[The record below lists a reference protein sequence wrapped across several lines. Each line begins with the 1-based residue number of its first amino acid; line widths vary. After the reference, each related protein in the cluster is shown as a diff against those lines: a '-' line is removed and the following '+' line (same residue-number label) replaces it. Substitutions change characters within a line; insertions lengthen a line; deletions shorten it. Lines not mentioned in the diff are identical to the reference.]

1 MTKAER
7 IELEATLATILGISS
22 PDQKFS
28 ITIEGFTYKDITM
41 RTHLADVMLIVA
53 KSALNNEPFKVTT
66 ERIIDIDPEE
76 PEEDPDDM
84 DDEDNDEFVKDG
96 GNIEEL
102 GEDLVD
108 LLLRTFGEKK

>member
-28 ITIEGFTYKDITM
+28 IAIEGFNYKDITM

-53 KSALNNEPFKVTT
+53 KSALDNEPFKVTT
-66 ERIIDIDPEE
+66 EHIIDLD
-76 PEEDPDDM
+76 PEEDPDDEE
-84 DDEDNDEFVKDG
+84 DDEIIEDDET
-96 GNIEEL
+96 IEGL
-102 GEDLVD
+102 ADDLAD
-108 LLLRTFGEKK
+108 LLLRTFREKE

>member
-7 IELEATLATILGISS
+7 INLEATLATILGVSS

-28 ITIEGFTYKDITM
+28 ITIEGFNKDITM

-53 KSALNNEPFKVTT
+53 KSALNNEPFQVTT
-66 ERIIDIDPEE
+66 EHIIDIDPEC

-84 DDEDNDEFVKDG
+84 DDEEDDEI
-96 GNIEEL
+96 IENPEQHL
-102 GEDLVD
+102 ID
-108 LLLRTFGEKK
+108 LLLRTFGEKE

>member
-28 ITIEGFTYKDITM
+28 ITIEGFNYKDITM

-66 ERIIDIDPEE
+66 EHIIDLD

-84 DDEDNDEFVKDG
+84 DDEEDDEFFEDG
-96 GNIEEL
+96 GNIKVD
-102 GEDLVD
+102 EDIVD
-108 LLLRTFGEKK
+108 LLLRTFGEKE

>member
-1 MTKAER
+1 MTKVER
-7 IELEATLATILGISS
+7 IKLEATLATILGISS

-66 ERIIDIDPEE
+66 EHIINLDPEE

-84 DDEDNDEFVKDG
+84 GDDEDDEI
-96 GNIEEL
+96 IENPEQH
-102 GEDLVD
+102 LVD
-108 LLLRTFGEKK
+108 LLLRTFGGKE

>member
-22 PDQKFS
+22 PDQEFS

-66 ERIIDIDPEE
+66 EHIIDLD
-76 PEEDPDDM
+76 PEEDPDDEE
-84 DDEDNDEFVKDG
+84 DDEIIEDDET
-96 GNIEEL
+96 IEGL
-102 GEDLVD
+102 GEDLAD

>member
-7 IELEATLATILGISS
+7 INLEATLATILGISS

-66 ERIIDIDPEE
+66 EHIIGID
-76 PEEDPDDM
+76 PEEDPDDEE
-84 DDEDNDEFVKDG
+84 DDEIIANPEQH
-96 GNIEEL
+96 
-102 GEDLVD
+102 LVD
-108 LLLRTFGEKK
+108 LLLRTFGGKE

>member
-66 ERIIDIDPEE
+66 EHIIDLD
-76 PEEDPDDM
+76 PEEDPDDEE
-84 DDEDNDEFVKDG
+84 DDEI
-96 GNIEEL
+96 IESL
-102 GEDLVD
+102 GEDLAD

>member
-28 ITIEGFTYKDITM
+28 ITIEGFNYKDITM

-53 KSALNNEPFKVTT
+53 KSALNNEPFEVTT
-66 ERIIDIDPEE
+66 EHIIDLD
-76 PEEDPDDM
+76 PEEDPDDEE
-84 DDEDNDEFVKDG
+84 DDEIIEDDET
-96 GNIEEL
+96 IEGL
-102 GEDLVD
+102 ADDLAD
-108 LLLRTFGEKK
+108 LLLRTFREKE

>member
-28 ITIEGFTYKDITM
+28 ITIEGFNYKDITM

-66 ERIIDIDPEE
+66 EHIIDLG
-76 PEEDPDDM
+76 PEEDPDDE
-84 DDEDNDEFVKDG
+84 EDDEFVEDG
-96 GNIEEL
+96 GNIKVD
-102 GEDLVD
+102 EDILE
-108 LLLRTFGEKK
+108 LLLRTFRGKE

>member
-7 IELEATLATILGISS
+7 INLEATLATILGISS

-66 ERIIDIDPEE
+66 EHIIDIDPEE
-76 PEEDPDDM
+76 DPDDEE
-84 DDEDNDEFVKDG
+84 DDEIIEDDET
-96 GNIEEL
+96 IEGL
-102 GEDLVD
+102 GEDLAD

>member
-22 PDQKFS
+22 PDQKFP
-28 ITIEGFTYKDITM
+28 ITIEGFNYKDITM

-66 ERIIDIDPEE
+66 EHIIALDPEE
-76 PEEDPDDM
+76 PEKDPDDM
-84 DDEDNDEFVKDG
+84 DDDEFVEDG
-96 GNIEEL
+96 GNIKID
-102 GEDLVD
+102 EDILE
-108 LLLRTFGEKK
+108 LLLRTFRGKE

>member
-66 ERIIDIDPEE
+66 EHIIDIY
-76 PEEDPDDM
+76 PEEDPDDEE
-84 DDEDNDEFVKDG
+84 DDEIIEDDET
-96 GNIEEL
+96 IEGL
-102 GEDLVD
+102 GEDLAD
-108 LLLRTFGEKK
+108 LLLRTSGEKK

>member
-7 IELEATLATILGISS
+7 INLEATLATILGISN

-28 ITIEGFTYKDITM
+28 ITIEGFNYKDITM

-66 ERIIDIDPEE
+66 ERIIDLD

-84 DDEDNDEFVKDG
+84 DDEDDEI
-96 GNIEEL
+96 IEGL
-102 GEDLVD
+102 GEDLAD

>member
-7 IELEATLATILGISS
+7 INLEATLATILGISS

-41 RTHLADVMLIVA
+41 RTHMADVMLVMA

-66 ERIIDIDPEE
+66 EHIIDLDPEY
-76 PEEDPDDM
+76 PEADPDDVDDEEA
-84 DDEDNDEFVKDG
+84 DDEDAERKFNEMMHH
-96 GNIEEL
+96 I
-102 GEDLVD
+102 
-108 LLLRTFGEKK
+108 FGDML

>member
-28 ITIEGFTYKDITM
+28 ITIEGFNYKDITM

-53 KSALNNEPFKVTT
+53 KSALNNEPFKVMT
-66 ERIIDIDPEE
+66 EHIIDLG
-76 PEEDPDDM
+76 PEEDPDDE
-84 DDEDNDEFVKDG
+84 EDDEFVEDG
-96 GNIEEL
+96 GNIKVD
-102 GEDLVD
+102 EDILE
-108 LLLRTFGEKK
+108 LLLRTFRGKE

>member
-28 ITIEGFTYKDITM
+28 ITIEGFNYKDITM

-66 ERIIDIDPEE
+66 EHIIDIDPEE
-76 PEEDPDDM
+76 PDDEED
-84 DDEDNDEFVKDG
+84 DEFVEDG
-96 GNIEEL
+96 GNIKID
-102 GEDLVD
+102 EDILE
-108 LLLRTFGEKK
+108 LLLRTFRGKE

>member
-1 MTKAER
+1 MTKVER
-7 IELEATLATILGISS
+7 IKLEATLATILGISS

-66 ERIIDIDPEE
+66 EHIIDLD

-84 DDEDNDEFVKDG
+84 DDEDDEIIA
-96 GNIEEL
+96 NPEEH
-102 GEDLVD
+102 LVD
-108 LLLRTFGEKK
+108 LLLRTFGGKE

>member
-28 ITIEGFTYKDITM
+28 ITIEGFNYKDITM

-66 ERIIDIDPEE
+66 EHIIDLG
-76 PEEDPDDM
+76 PEEDPDDEEDEIIE
-84 DDEDNDEFVKDG
+84 DDET
-96 GNIEEL
+96 IEGL
-102 GEDLVD
+102 ADDLAD
-108 LLLRTFGEKK
+108 LLLRTFREKE

>member
-28 ITIEGFTYKDITM
+28 ITIEGFNYKDITM

-66 ERIIDIDPEE
+66 EHIIDLD
-76 PEEDPDDM
+76 PEEDPDEE
-84 DDEDNDEFVKDG
+84 DDEIIEDDET
-96 GNIEEL
+96 IEGL
-102 GEDLVD
+102 ADDLAD
-108 LLLRTFGEKK
+108 LLLRTFREKE

>member
-1 MTKAER
+1 MTKVER
-7 IELEATLATILGISS
+7 IKLEATLATILGISS

-28 ITIEGFTYKDITM
+28 ITIEGFNYKDITM

-66 ERIIDIDPEE
+66 EHIIDLD

-84 DDEDNDEFVKDG
+84 DDEDDEFVKDG

-108 LLLRTFGEKK
+108 LLLHTFGEKK